1 MKDPFDIYMNTLV
14 PMVIE
19 QTPRGERSFDI
30 YSRLLKERIIFLTG
44 PINSY
49 ISSLVSAQLLFLES
63 ENNSKEI
70 YLYINSPGGVVTD
83 GLAIYDTM
91 QFIKPTVSTLCIG
104 QAASMGS
111 FLLAAGE
118 KGLRMALPNARIM
131 VHQPSA
137 GFQGQATDIEIHTK
151 EILATKKRLNEI
163 YSKHTGQSVETIKD
177 ALERDNFMNAEEAKK
192 FGLLDLDNSVEKNI
206 KLLSEAKKK
215 KVDKITACVLKR
227 PRHDKIIK
235 SLENLNV
242 NIKFIS
248 DGDVSGAISV
258 ADPNTNVD
266 IYLGIGG
273 GPEGVLAAAAL
284 SCMDGQIQ
292 TRLVLDDQ
300 QLKRAKKLGIKDE
313 KKKFNIDDMIKG
325 DVIFCA
331 SAITNGDIV
340 DGIKDLGDKYE
351 VSTFA
356 LHKDFKIF
364 KKVKNFHPKK

>member
-1 MKDPFDIYMNTLV
+1 MSIDPKFLKLFVKATEKAAIGASKFIGKKDKIGADKGAV
-14 PMVIE
+14 DPMRRELNKINMEGTIVI
-19 QTPRGERSFDI
+19 GEGEMD
-30 YSRLLKERIIFLTG
+30 EA
-44 PINSY
+44 PM
-49 ISSLVSAQLLFLES
+49 
-63 ENNSKEI
+63 
-70 YLYINSPGGVVTD
+70 LYI
-83 GLAIYDTM
+83 
-91 QFIKPTVSTLCIG
+91 
-104 QAASMGS
+104 
-111 FLLAAGE
+111 GE
-118 KGLRMALPNARIM
+118 KVGTKNGLELDIALDPLEGTNFVAKNLPNAFSM
-131 VHQPSA
+131 LAVCEKGNLFSA
-137 GFQGQATDIEIHTK
+137 PDTYMEKIAVGPN
-151 EILATKKRLNEI
+151 LPRN
-163 YSKHTGQSVETIKD
+163 
-177 ALERDNFMNAEEAKK
+177 
-192 FGLLDLDNSVEKNI
+192 LLDLDNSVEKNI

-248 DGDVSGAISV
+248 DGDVLGAISV

-313 KKKFNIDDMIKG
+313 KKKYNIDDMIKG

-340 DGIKDLGDKYE
+340 DGVKDLGDKYE